1 MEALDGLRGAVFSLK
16 AGNLVSGGDLD
27 GALGYAGFHLFHMPI
42 ILL

>member
-16 AGNLVSGGDLD
+16 AGNLASGGDSD
-27 GALGYAGFHLFHMPI
+27 GALGYAGFPSVHLPI